1 MNLQPADKLCEVVG
15 TALKNELPFVV
26 FTPPG
31 STLITGYFQK
41 DDRLVPAGNDNSS
54 GFLFAPFSGGHPA
67 VLIPS
72 DTIVC
77 AEVGDLAP
85 PASVANQAR
94 EITGEDNAREKHNT
108 LLSEALRSLRSGKLD
123 KVVLSRKL
131 LIPRRERD
139 LLSVYRRL
147 LHRYPGAFRY
157 LWHHPKV
164 GAWVGATPETLLKI
178 EEGMLETMS
187 LAGTQPY
194 EGSMDVSW
202 GSKEKEEQAMVT
214 RSILNRLYPH
224 CLHVQ
229 AGDTR
234 TVKAGKLLHLLTP
247 VKAVLTSQELPLEQ
261 IVAAL
266 HPTPAVCGLPRKKAK
281 KFILEHEGYDR
292 KYYTGYLGPVTKQ
305 GSAELYVNLRCME
318 ITDENFSIYVG
329 GGITKDSDPDAEWE
343 ETVNK
348 SKTMLAVL

>member
-1 MNLQPADKLCEVVG
+1 MNLQPADKLWEAVAA
-15 TALKNELPFVV
+15 ALKNELPFVV
-26 FTPPG
+26 FSPPE
-31 STLITGYFQK
+31 STRVTGYFQK
-41 DDRLVPAGNDNSS
+41 DGKLVKANDDHSS
-54 GFLFAPFSGGHPA
+54 GFLFAPFSEDYPV

-72 DTIVC
+72 DSIVH
-77 AEVGDLAP
+77 AEIGDLTP
-85 PASVANQAR
+85 PESTKDQVQD
-94 EITGEDNAREKHNT
+94 IIGEDNTRKKHIT
-108 LLSEALRSLRSGKLD
+108 LLSEALRSLKSGKLD

-131 LIPRRERD
+131 LIPRSERD
-139 LLSVYRRL
+139 IISVFKGLLS
-147 LHRYPGAFRY
+147 RYPTAFRY
-157 LWHHPKV
+157 LWHHPEV
-164 GAWVGATPETLLKI
+164 GTWVGATPETLVKI

-194 EGSMDVSW
+194 RGSMDVSW
-202 GSKEKEEQAMVT
+202 GPKEKEEQAMVT

-247 VKAVLTSQELPLEQ
+247 VKAVLTSQELPLEE

-292 KYYTGYLGPVTKQ
+292 KYYTGYLGPLSKQ

-318 ITDENFSIYVG
+318 ITDEAFSIYVG